1 MKSLEDTLLDA
12 RAMLG
17 HKRSGQCANEIAAD
31 IDQLL
36 LQGEHAKDD
45 NIEARFNEAIT
56 ELTTVWWEMDVTALE
71 RVSDR
76 LLQVIRD
83 RTQGETLDDYQK
95 NLPF

>member
-36 LQGEHAKDD
+36 LQGEFAKDD
-45 NIEARFNEAIT
+45 NINAQFDQAVENIKA
-56 ELTTVWWEMDVTALE
+56 VWEH
-71 RVSDR
+71 SDINS
-76 LLQVIRD
+76 LKEFANQLSNVIWD
-83 RTQGETLDDYQK
+83 RE
-95 NLPF
+95 LPF